1 MGKHSKNKKQLSFKI
16 SYAEYALIK
25 TIADSGKMTITDYL
39 TALLQDLYVCDRPE
53 WHQQKFIGIYVDKEL
68 KDSVSEEAKFENV
81 TIAEFI
87 KRIVLKDFDLSQE

>member
-1 MGKHSKNKKQLSFKI
+1 MGNHSKNKKQLSFKI

-25 TIADSGKMTITDYL
+25 TIADSGKMTVTDYL

-53 WHQQKFIGIYVDKEL
+53 WQQQKFIGIYVDKEL
-68 KDSVSEEAKFENV
+68 KESVSEEAKFENV

-87 KRIVLKDFDLSQE
+87 KRKVLKDFDLSQE